1 MRRGRAPS
9 ASAVT
14 WGADIGE
21 GGGAFSIVVFLYY
34 SSVCT
39 LLGLIAFITVGEK
52 LIQVF
57 ILTLCYVWFPFA
69 KAKTDA
75 ILRLCN
81 LLLFLSP
88 RDVKGFL

>member
-57 ILTLCYVWFPFA
+57 ILSLLCLVS
-69 KAKTDA
+69 
-75 ILRLCN
+75 LREGEDGRHPSSL
-81 LLLFLSP
+81 
-88 RDVKGFL
+88 